1 MCRWRQRRRR
11 SIKVALAA
19 IFFFFSFSPWCHGYV
34 NDRVTD
40 CILINENKRI
50 DTASSDC
57 VPAPS
62 VGRPLPSELC
72 PLKHSRVDGGHW
84 GAGVRYSDGVCTV
97 SFRLRHRSG
106 EKEKRTTLMAAKR
119 MIQYI
124 PRKEEGIP
132 LRLFHLLFSRPTG
145 LVPFL
150 SFQPANCSAYINKRS
165 RGGAQCSAYRFVTR

>member
-11 SIKVALAA
+11 CIKVALAA

-106 EKEKRTTLMAAKR
+106 EKE
-119 MIQYI
+119 
-124 PRKEEGIP
+124 RKENDADGSEENDPIYSEERRRNP
-132 LRLFHLLFSRPTG
+132 IKVISLIIFSPHGSRSF
-145 LVPFL
+145 PFL
-150 SFQPANCSAYINKRS
+150 STSKLLGVYQQKEPGRS
-165 RGGAQCSAYRFVTR
+165 PM